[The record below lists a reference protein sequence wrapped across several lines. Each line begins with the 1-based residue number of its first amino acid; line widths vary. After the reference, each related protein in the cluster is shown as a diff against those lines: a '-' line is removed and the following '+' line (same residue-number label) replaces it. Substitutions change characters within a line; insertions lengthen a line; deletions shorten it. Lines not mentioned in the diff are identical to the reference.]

1 MLKTRIITALLLFAA
16 FFSALFYL
24 PLLGWILFATLV
36 AAVAAWEWGALMGLG
51 AWSRLA
57 LGAALVLICAAVAAF
72 DPVALGLQGVS
83 DSGSNFSDAAWRL
96 GRWFYLP
103 AAFFWLFVVPLWL
116 RKRWSLPKSALGLAI
131 GLLLILP
138 TWLAL
143 VQLRQAGALALI
155 AIMATVWVADTA
167 AYAFGRTL
175 GRHKLAPNIS
185 PGKTWEGA
193 LGGGVAVIVYGF
205 ILSPKLPA
213 VLSDHYAVLL
223 FVLVLLTAIS
233 IAGDLFE
240 SLLKRQAGLKDSSNI
255 LPGHGG
261 VLDRIDSLTSTLP
274 MVALVWLTAL
284 N

>member
-1 MLKTRIITALLLFAA
+1 MLKTRIITALLLFAV

-24 PLLGWILFATLV
+24 PPLGWVIFATAV

-51 AWSRLA
+51 ALPRLA
-57 LGAALVLICAAVAAF
+57 LGAALSLICTAVGAL
-72 DPVALGLQGVS
+72 DPVALGVQS
-83 DSGSNFSDAAWRL
+83 IGSNFSETAWLL

-103 AAFFWLFVVPLWL
+103 AAVFWLLVVPLWL
-116 RKRWSLPKSALGLAI
+116 RYRWTLPKSALGLAI

-155 AIMATVWVADTA
+155 AIMATVWVADIA
-167 AYAFGRTL
+167 AYSFGRTL
-175 GRHKLAPNIS
+175 GRHKLAPGIS

-205 ILSPKLPA
+205 ILAPKLPA
-213 VLSDHYAVLL
+213 ALSENYALL
-223 FVLVLLTAIS
+223 LLVLVLLTVIS
-233 IAGDLFE
+233 VIGDLFE
-240 SLLKRQAGLKDSSNI
+240 SLLKREAGLKDSSNI

-274 MVALVWLTAL
+274 LVALVWLTTL
-284 N
+284 H

>member
-16 FFSALFYL
+16 FYSALFYL
-24 PLLGWILFATLV
+24 PILGWILFATLV

-51 AWSRLA
+51 ASPRLA
-57 LGAALVLICAAVAAF
+57 LAVALILICAAVGTI
-72 DPVALGLQGVS
+72 DPVALGLPVA
-83 DSGSNFSDAAWRL
+83 GSNFFDAAWRL
-96 GRWFYLP
+96 GRWLYLP
-103 AAFFWLFVVPLWL
+103 AAFFWLLVVPLWL
-116 RKRWSLPKSALGLAI
+116 RQRWSLPKSALGLAI

-143 VQLRQAGALALI
+143 VQLRQAGALVLI
-155 AIMATVWVADTA
+155 AIMATVWVADIA
-167 AYAFGRTL
+167 AYAFGRIL

-205 ILSPKLPA
+205 ILSPKLPT
-213 VLSDHYAVLL
+213 VLSENYALL
-223 FVLVLLTAIS
+223 FLVLALLTAIS

>member
-24 PLLGWILFATLV
+24 PILGWILFATLV
-36 AAVAAWEWGALMGLG
+36 AAVAAWEWGALMGFAALP
-51 AWSRLA
+51 RLA

-72 DPVALGLQGVS
+72 DPVALGLPRVS
-83 DSGSNFSDAAWRL
+83 DSGSIFSDAAWRL

-103 AAFFWLFVVPLWL
+103 AAFFWLLVVPLWL
-116 RKRWSLPKSALGLAI
+116 RQRWSLPKSWLGLAI

-143 VQLRQAGALALI
+143 VQLRQAGAQALI
-155 AIMATVWVADTA
+155 AVMATVWVADIA

-193 LGGGVAVIVYGF
+193 FGGGVAVIVYGF

-213 VLSDHYAVLL
+213 VLSEHYA
-223 FVLVLLTAIS
+223 
-233 IAGDLFE
+233 
-240 SLLKRQAGLKDSSNI
+240 
-255 LPGHGG
+255 
-261 VLDRIDSLTSTLP
+261 
-274 MVALVWLTAL
+274 
-284 N
+284 